1 MLKKLL
7 SNLAFNPSLIE
18 QVPAYMAKIKRD
30 QRVRILAFVILLV
43 AVAIQIFILIF
54 PTQSSLTNSPN
65 DIIRGGFKSQTE
77 AYQDCV
83 NNVSDFK
90 IILSSYM
97 ISCDDVSNST
107 SLYVHP
113 SSDNNNLFSLNR
125 IPYGVAGEKEVTI
138 NTQQFWLRPLSSLAI
153 NKNLRYKALAGNTNF
168 GSFMILFNSGDL
180 VFSGTP
186 SQGLTHCNVSSCPV
200 LSASVI
206 NDSQSISNANNTSVK
221 PDDQLVYVLS
231 ATNETSKS
239 FKNFTV
245 RLNAASLFS
254 YTNVVSL
261 YGGKISGNYIV
272 YSPKTILPGQT
283 ITDEFAAE
291 VDSPIPLTTTSSSD
305 PGYYNLRSTVVYGK
319 TLTIKMPLSLEKLVE
334 NSSARL
340 PLWGIYGI
348 LPILLVVIFSFYFI
362 AHNSLSLKELNA
374 VRRDYNRRH
383 VK

>member
-113 SSDNNNLFSLNR
+113 SSDNNNLFSL
-125 IPYGVAGEKEVTI
+125 
-138 NTQQFWLRPLSSLAI
+138 